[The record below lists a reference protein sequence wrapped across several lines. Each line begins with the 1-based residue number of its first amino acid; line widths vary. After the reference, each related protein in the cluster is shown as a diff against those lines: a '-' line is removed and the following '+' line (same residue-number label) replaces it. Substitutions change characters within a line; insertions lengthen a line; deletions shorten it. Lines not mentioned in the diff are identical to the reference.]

1 MTIVKKHDLLRK
13 ELIKQFYYNKR
24 LTLTELSKLTHKSLP
39 LVTNTVNNLV
49 EEGYVQEHG
58 LAPSTGGRRA
68 LSFLLNNQLQRYVV
82 AVAVDQLV
90 TQVVMYDLMNNI
102 RIAPETTEITLLK
115 DDPAVL
121 NALTNFI
128 KNYISRSGIPAK
140 QILGVGIGMPG
151 FVNAV
156 EGINYTFF
164 KPESGISLK
173 KYLTNELGLPVFID
187 NDSSLIALAE
197 LKFGAG
203 KGLKDV
209 LVVNIGWGIGLGMV
223 VNGSLFRGHTGYA
236 GEFSHIPLSATN
248 KICSC
253 GKRGCLEVDTSLLV
267 MIDRA
272 KTEMDNGTSSSME
285 KIYKGSSELPAEH
298 FLQAARAGDPL
309 AVSIISDAAFL
320 IGKGIATLIHIMNPG
335 LIVLSGSGA
344 TAGKILMAP
353 IQQAINEFCIP
364 WLAEQ
369 TEIEVSQL
377 AADAKLLGAATL
389 VIENCSF
396 N

>member
-1 MTIVKKHDLLRK
+1 MTVVIKHDLLRR
-13 ELIKQFYYNKR
+13 ELIKQFFYNKR
-24 LTLTELSKLTHKSLP
+24 LTLNELSKLTHKSLP
-39 LVTNTVNNLV
+39 LITTVVSNLV
-49 EEGYVQEHG
+49 EEGYVLEHG

-82 AVAVDQLV
+82 AVAVDQLIS
-90 TQVVMYDLMNNI
+90 QVVIYDMMNNI
-102 RIAPETTEITLLK
+102 KVTPETKEITLLR
-115 DDPAVL
+115 DD
-121 NALTNFI
+121 NTALTTFADFI
-128 KNYISRSGIPAK
+128 KGYISRSGIPK
-140 QILGVGIGMPG
+140 DQILGIGIGMPG

-156 EGINYTFF
+156 EGINHTFF
-164 KPESGISLK
+164 KPDGSISLK
-173 KYLTNELGLPVFID
+173 KHLSDIFGLPVSID

-197 LKFGAG
+197 LKFGSG
-203 KGLKDV
+203 KNHKDV

-236 GEFSHIPLSATN
+236 GEFSHIPLSQTN

-253 GKRGCLEVDTSLLV
+253 GKRGCLEVDSSLLV
-267 MIDRA
+267 MIERA
-272 KTEMDNGTSSSME
+272 KAEMNGGASSSME
-285 KIYKGSSELPAEH
+285 KVYKGTGDLPADF
-298 FLQAARAGDPL
+298 FLRAARDGDPL
-309 AVSIISDAAFL
+309 AVSILSDAAFL
-320 IGKGIATLIHIMNPG
+320 IGKGISTLIHIMNPG

-344 TAGKILMAP
+344 IAGKILMAP

-369 TEIEVSQL
+369 TEIEVSRL
-377 AADAKLLGAATL
+377 ASDAKLLGAATL

>member
-13 ELIKQFYYNKR
+13 ELIKHFYYNKR

-39 LVTNTVNNLV
+39 LVTNAVNNLIDD
-49 EEGYVQEHG
+49 GYIQEHG

-68 LSFLLNNQLQRYVV
+68 LSFLLNHQKQRYVI
-82 AVAVDQLV
+82 AVAVDQML
-90 TQVVMYDLMNNI
+90 TQVVIYDLMNNI
-102 RIAPETTEITLLK
+102 RVAPETKEIILDKEDATLVDKFADFLK
-115 DDPAVL
+115 G
-121 NALTNFI
+121 
-128 KNYISRSGIPAK
+128 YIQRSGIPIG

-151 FVNAV
+151 FVNAI

-164 KPESGISLK
+164 KPQSNISLRR
-173 KYLTNELGLPVFID
+173 YLSNEFGLPVFID

-203 KGLKDV
+203 KNLKDV
-209 LVVNIGWGIGLGMV
+209 LVVNISWGIGLGMV

-236 GEFSHIPLSATN
+236 GEFSHIPLSQTN
-248 KICSC
+248 KMCSC
-253 GKRGCLEVDTSLLV
+253 GKRGCLEVDTSLMV
-267 MIDRA
+267 MIERA
-272 KTEMDNGTSSSME
+272 KTEMAAGASSSME
-285 KIYKGSSELPAEH
+285 KVFKETGDLPADH
-298 FLQAARAGDPL
+298 FLHAARSGDPL

-320 IGKGIATLIHIMNPG
+320 IGKGISTLIHIMNPG

-344 TAGKILMAP
+344 IAGKVLMAP

-369 TEIEVSQL
+369 TEIEVSRL
-377 AADAKLLGAATL
+377 ASDAKLLGAATL